1 MKKRVYSFALGMGLL
16 AAVSMTACGGKKAES
31 QASSA
36 VETASS
42 AVESAASD
50 AASAGASVVSEAAS
64 AASSAAESA
73 ASEGAKAIA
82 DFKAAD
88 FKVTEELQAQAD
100 AAAQMLADKYE
111 KLSLADGVYEVNV
124 TLAGGSGRAKIA
136 SQTELTVKDGRA
148 TAKIVWSSDKYD
160 YMEVDGI
167 RFTPNIENGHSVF
180 VIPVTGLGAPQSVV
194 GDTTAMSQPHAID
207 YQLTFEVV
215 K

>member
-31 QASSA
+31 QAASA

-42 AVESAASD
+42 AVESAAS
-50 AASAGASVVSEAAS
+50 AASSAGES
-64 AASSAAESA
+64 AAASAAESA

-88 FKVTEELQAQAD
+88 FKATDELQAQAD
-100 AAAQMLADKYE
+100 AAAQMLADKHE

-136 SQTELTVKDGRA
+136 SPTELTVKDGRA

-180 VIPVTGLGAPQSVV
+180 VIPVTVLGAPQSVV
-194 GDTTAMSQPHAID
+194 GDTTAMSKPHAID

>member
-31 QASSA
+31 QAASA

-42 AVESAASD
+42 AVESAAS
-50 AASAGASVVSEAAS
+50 AASSAGESAAS

-73 ASEGAKAIA
+73 VSEGAKTIA

-88 FKVTEELQAQAD
+88 FKATDELQAQAD

-136 SQTELTVKDGRA
+136 SPTELTVKDGRA

-194 GDTTAMSQPHAID
+194 GDTTAMSKPHAID

>member
-31 QASSA
+31 QAASA

-42 AVESAASD
+42 AVESAAS
-50 AASAGASVVSEAAS
+50 AASSASESAAS

-88 FKVTEELQAQAD
+88 FKATDELQAQAD
-100 AAAQMLADKYE
+100 AAAQMLAEKHE

-136 SQTELTVKDGRA
+136 SPTELTVKDGRA

-194 GDTTAMSQPHAID
+194 GDTTAMSKPHAID

>member
-31 QASSA
+31 QAASA
-36 VETASS
+36 VETTSS
-42 AVESAASD
+42 AVESAAST
-50 AASAGASVVSEAAS
+50 ASSAGES
-64 AASSAAESA
+64 AASAAESA

-88 FKVTEELQAQAD
+88 FKATDELQAQAD

-136 SQTELTVKDGRA
+136 SPTELTVKDGRA

-180 VIPVTGLGAPQSVV
+180 VIPVTVLGAPQSVV
-194 GDTTAMSQPHAID
+194 GDTTAMSKPHAID

>member
-31 QASSA
+31 QAASA
-36 VETASS
+36 VETTSS
-42 AVESAASD
+42 AVESAASE
-50 AASAGASVVSEAAS
+50 ASSAGESAAS

-88 FKVTEELQAQAD
+88 FKATDELQAQAD
-100 AAAQMLADKYE
+100 AAAQMLADKHE

-136 SQTELTVKDGRA
+136 SPTELTVKDGRA

>member
-16 AAVSMTACGGKKAES
+16 AAVSRTACGGKKAES
-31 QASSA
+31 QAASA

-42 AVESAASD
+42 AVESAAS
-50 AASAGASVVSEAAS
+50 AASSAGESAAS

-88 FKVTEELQAQAD
+88 FKATDELQAQAD

-136 SQTELTVKDGRA
+136 SPTELTVKDGRA

-194 GDTTAMSQPHAID
+194 GDTTAMSKPHAID

>member
-31 QASSA
+31 QAASA

-42 AVESAASD
+42 AVESAAS
-50 AASAGASVVSEAAS
+50 AASSAGES
-64 AASSAAESA
+64 AASAAESA

-88 FKVTEELQAQAD
+88 FKATDELQAQAD

-136 SQTELTVKDGRA
+136 SPTELTVKDGRA

-180 VIPVTGLGAPQSVV
+180 VIPVTVLGAPQSVV
-194 GDTTAMSQPHAID
+194 GDTTAMSKPHAID

-215 K
+215 E

>member
-31 QASSA
+31 QAASA

-42 AVESAASD
+42 AVESAAS
-50 AASAGASVVSEAAS
+50 AASSAGESAAS

-88 FKVTEELQAQAD
+88 FKATDELQAQAD
-100 AAAQMLADKYE
+100 AAAQMLADKHE

-136 SQTELTVKDGRA
+136 SPTELTVKDGRA

-194 GDTTAMSQPHAID
+194 GDTTAMSKPHAID

>member
-31 QASSA
+31 QAASA

-42 AVESAASD
+42 AVESAAS
-50 AASAGASVVSEAAS
+50 AASSAGESAAS

-88 FKVTEELQAQAD
+88 FKATDELQAQAD

-111 KLSLADGVYEVNV
+111 KLSLSDGVYEVNV

-136 SQTELTVKDGRA
+136 SPTELTVKDGRA

-180 VIPVTGLGAPQSVV
+180 VIPVTVLGAPQSVV
-194 GDTTAMSQPHAID
+194 GDTTAMSKPHAID

>member
-31 QASSA
+31 QAASA

-42 AVESAASD
+42 AVESAAS
-50 AASAGASVVSEAAS
+50 AASSAGESAAS

-88 FKVTEELQAQAD
+88 FKATDELQAQAD

-136 SQTELTVKDGRA
+136 SPTELTVKDGRA

-194 GDTTAMSQPHAID
+194 GDTTA
-207 YQLTFEVV
+207 LTFEVV

>member
-31 QASSA
+31 QAASA

-42 AVESAASD
+42 AVESAAS
-50 AASAGASVVSEAAS
+50 AASSAGESAAS

-88 FKVTEELQAQAD
+88 FKATDEIQAQAD

-136 SQTELTVKDGRA
+136 SPTELTVKDGRA

-194 GDTTAMSQPHAID
+194 GDTTAMSKPHAID

>member
-31 QASSA
+31 QAASA

-42 AVESAASD
+42 AVESAAS
-50 AASAGASVVSEAAS
+50 
-64 AASSAAESA
+64 AASSAGESA
-73 ASEGAKAIA
+73 ASEGAKTIA

-88 FKVTEELQAQAD
+88 FKATDELQAQAD

-136 SQTELTVKDGRA
+136 SPTELTVKDGRA

-194 GDTTAMSQPHAID
+194 GDTTAMSKPHAID

>member
-31 QASSA
+31 QAASA

-42 AVESAASD
+42 AVESAAST
-50 AASAGASVVSEAAS
+50 ASSAGESAAS

-88 FKVTEELQAQAD
+88 FKATDELQAQAD

-136 SQTELTVKDGRA
+136 SPTELTVKDGRA

-194 GDTTAMSQPHAID
+194 GDTTAMSKPHAID
-207 YQLTFEVV
+207 YQLTFEVAE
-215 K
+215 

>member
-50 AASAGASVVSEAAS
+50 AASAGESVVSEAAS
-64 AASSAAESA
+64 AGESA

-88 FKVTEELQAQAD
+88 FKATDEIQAQAD

-136 SQTELTVKDGRA
+136 SPTELTVKDGRA

-180 VIPVTGLGAPQSVV
+180 VIPVTVLGAPQSVV
-194 GDTTAMSQPHAID
+194 GDTTAMSKPHAID

>member
-31 QASSA
+31 QAASA
-36 VETASS
+36 AETASS
-42 AVESAASD
+42 AVESAAS
-50 AASAGASVVSEAAS
+50 AASSAGESAAS
-64 AASSAAESA
+64 AASSAGESA

-88 FKVTEELQAQAD
+88 FKATDEIQEQAE
-100 AAAQMLADKYE
+100 AAAQMLADKHE

-124 TLAGGSGRAKIA
+124 TLAGGSGRAKVA
-136 SQTELTVKDGRA
+136 SPTELTVKDGRA

-160 YMEVDGI
+160 YMEVEGI
-167 RFTPNIENGHSVF
+167 RFTPSIENGHSVF
-180 VIPVTGLGAPQSVV
+180 VIPVTELGAPQNVV
-194 GDTTAMSQPHAID
+194 GDTTAMSKPHAID

-215 K
+215 E

>member
-31 QASSA
+31 QAASA

-42 AVESAASD
+42 AVESAAS
-50 AASAGASVVSEAAS
+50 AASSAGESAAS

-88 FKVTEELQAQAD
+88 FKATDELQAQAD
-100 AAAQMLADKYE
+100 AAAQMLADKHE

-136 SQTELTVKDGRA
+136 SPTELTVKNGRA

-180 VIPVTGLGAPQSVV
+180 VIPVTVLGAPQSVV
-194 GDTTAMSQPHAID
+194 GDTTAMSKPHAID

>member
-16 AAVSMTACGGKKAES
+16 AAGSMTACGGEKAES
-31 QASSA
+31 QAASA

-42 AVESAASD
+42 AVESAAS
-50 AASAGASVVSEAAS
+50 AASSAGESAAS

-88 FKVTEELQAQAD
+88 FKATDELQAQAD

-136 SQTELTVKDGRA
+136 SPTELTVKDGRA

-180 VIPVTGLGAPQSVV
+180 VIPVTVLGAPQSVV
-194 GDTTAMSQPHAID
+194 GDTTAMSKPHAID

>member
-31 QASSA
+31 QAASA

-42 AVESAASD
+42 AVESAAS
-50 AASAGASVVSEAAS
+50 AASSASESAAS

-88 FKVTEELQAQAD
+88 FKATDELQAQAD
-100 AAAQMLADKYE
+100 AAAQMLADKHE

-136 SQTELTVKDGRA
+136 SPTELTVKDGRA

-180 VIPVTGLGAPQSVV
+180 VIPVTGLGAPQSAV
-194 GDTTAMSQPHAID
+194 GDTTAMSKPHAID

>member
-31 QASSA
+31 QAASA

-42 AVESAASD
+42 AVESAAST
-50 AASAGASVVSEAAS
+50 ASSAGESAAS

-88 FKVTEELQAQAD
+88 FKATDELQAQAD

-136 SQTELTVKDGRA
+136 SPTELTVKDGRA

-194 GDTTAMSQPHAID
+194 GDTTAMSKPHAID

>member
-31 QASSA
+31 QAASA

-42 AVESAASD
+42 AVESAAS
-50 AASAGASVVSEAAS
+50 AASSAGESAAS

-88 FKVTEELQAQAD
+88 FKATDELQAQAD

-136 SQTELTVKDGRA
+136 SPTELTVKDGRA

-180 VIPVTGLGAPQSVV
+180 VIPVTGLGASQSVV
-194 GDTTAMSQPHAID
+194 GDTTAMSKPHAID

>member
-31 QASSA
+31 QAASA

-42 AVESAASD
+42 AVESAASE
-50 AASAGASVVSEAAS
+50 ASSVGES
-64 AASSAAESA
+64 AASAAESA

-88 FKVTEELQAQAD
+88 FKATDELQAQAD

-136 SQTELTVKDGRA
+136 SPTELTVKDGRA

-180 VIPVTGLGAPQSVV
+180 VIPVTVLGAPQSVV
-194 GDTTAMSQPHAID
+194 GDTTAMSKPHAID

>member
-31 QASSA
+31 QAASA

-42 AVESAASD
+42 AVESAAS
-50 AASAGASVVSEAAS
+50 AASSAGESAAS

-88 FKVTEELQAQAD
+88 FKATDELQAQAD

-136 SQTELTVKDGRA
+136 SPTELTVKDGRA

-180 VIPVTGLGAPQSVV
+180 VIPVTVLGAPQSVV
-194 GDTTAMSQPHAID
+194 GDTTAMSKPHAID
-207 YQLTFEVV
+207 YQLTVEVV

>member
-88 FKVTEELQAQAD
+88 FNATDELQAQAD

-136 SQTELTVKDGRA
+136 SPTELTVKDGRA

-180 VIPVTGLGAPQSVV
+180 VIPVTVLGAPQSVV
-194 GDTTAMSQPHAID
+194 GDTTAMSKPHAID

>member
-31 QASSA
+31 QAASA
-36 VETASS
+36 VEPASS
-42 AVESAASD
+42 AVESAAS
-50 AASAGASVVSEAAS
+50 AASSAGES

-88 FKVTEELQAQAD
+88 FKATDELQAQAD
-100 AAAQMLADKYE
+100 AAAQMLADKHE

-136 SQTELTVKDGRA
+136 SPTELTVKDGRA

-180 VIPVTGLGAPQSVV
+180 VIPVTVLGAPQSVV
-194 GDTTAMSQPHAID
+194 GDTTAMSKPHAID

>member
-42 AVESAASD
+42 AVESAAS
-50 AASAGASVVSEAAS
+50 AASSAGESAAS

-88 FKVTEELQAQAD
+88 FKATDELQAQAD

-136 SQTELTVKDGRA
+136 SPTELTVKDGRA

-194 GDTTAMSQPHAID
+194 GDTTAMSKPHAID

>member
-31 QASSA
+31 QAASA
-36 VETASS
+36 VETA
-42 AVESAASD
+42 ASAAS
-50 AASAGASVVSEAAS
+50 SAGESAAS

-88 FKVTEELQAQAD
+88 FKATDEIQAQAD
-100 AAAQMLADKYE
+100 AAAQMLADKHE

-136 SQTELTVKDGRA
+136 SPTELTVKDGRA

-160 YMEVDGI
+160 YMEVEGI
-167 RFTPNIENGHSVF
+167 RFTPEIQNGHSVF
-180 VIPVTGLGAPQSVV
+180 MVPVTELDKPLAMV
-194 GDTTAMSQPHAID
+194 GDTTAMSTPHAID
-207 YQLTFEVV
+207 YQLTFELQ

>member
-31 QASSA
+31 QAASA

-42 AVESAASD
+42 AVESAAS
-50 AASAGASVVSEAAS
+50 AASSAGESAAS
-64 AASSAAESA
+64 EASSAAESA
-73 ASEGAKAIA
+73 ASEGGKAIA

-88 FKVTEELQAQAD
+88 FKATDEIQEQAE
-100 AAAQMLADKYE
+100 AAAQMLADKHE

-124 TLAGGSGRAKIA
+124 TLAGGSGRAKVA
-136 SQTELTVKDGRA
+136 SPTELTVKDGRA

-180 VIPVTGLGAPQSVV
+180 VIPVTVLGAPQSVV
-194 GDTTAMSQPHAID
+194 GDTTAMSKPHAID

>member
-31 QASSA
+31 QAASA

-42 AVESAASD
+42 AVESAAS
-50 AASAGASVVSEAAS
+50 AASSAGESAAS

-82 DFKAAD
+82 DFKADD
-88 FKVTEELQAQAD
+88 FKTTEELQAQAD

-136 SQTELTVKDGRA
+136 SPTELTVKDGRA

-194 GDTTAMSQPHAID
+194 GDTTAMSKPHAID

>member
-1 MKKRVYSFALGMGLL
+1 MYEEESIFVCIGNGAFGRGFDDGLRRL
-16 AAVSMTACGGKKAES
+16 EGGEAA
-31 QASSA
+31 SA

-42 AVESAASD
+42 AVESAS
-50 AASAGASVVSEAAS
+50 SAGES
-64 AASSAAESA
+64 AASAAESA

-88 FKVTEELQAQAD
+88 FKATDELQAQAD
-100 AAAQMLADKYE
+100 AAAQMLADKHE

-136 SQTELTVKDGRA
+136 SPTELTVKDGRA

-194 GDTTAMSQPHAID
+194 GDTTAMSKPHAID

>member
-31 QASSA
+31 QAASA

-42 AVESAASD
+42 AVESAAS
-50 AASAGASVVSEAAS
+50 AASSAGESAAS

-88 FKVTEELQAQAD
+88 FKATDELQAQAD

-124 TLAGGSGRAKIA
+124 TLAGGSGRAKVA
-136 SQTELTVKDGRA
+136 SPTELTVKDGRA

-194 GDTTAMSQPHAID
+194 GDTTAMSKPHAID

>member
-42 AVESAASD
+42 AVESAAS
-50 AASAGASVVSEAAS
+50 AASSAGESAAS

-88 FKVTEELQAQAD
+88 FKATDELQAQAD

-111 KLSLADGVYEVNV
+111 KLSLSDGVYEVNV

-136 SQTELTVKDGRA
+136 SPTELTVKDGRA

-194 GDTTAMSQPHAID
+194 GDTTAMSKPHAID

>member
-1 MKKRVYSFALGMGLL
+1 MGLL
-16 AAVSMTACGGKKAES
+16 AAVSMPACGGKKAES
-31 QASSA
+31 QAASA

-42 AVESAASD
+42 AVESAAS
-50 AASAGASVVSEAAS
+50 AASSAGESAAS

-88 FKVTEELQAQAD
+88 FKATDELQAQAD

-136 SQTELTVKDGRA
+136 SPTELTVKDGRA

-194 GDTTAMSQPHAID
+194 GDTTAMSKPHAID
-207 YQLTFEVV
+207 YQLTFEVAE
-215 K
+215 

>member
-31 QASSA
+31 QAASA
-36 VETASS
+36 VETTSS
-42 AVESAASD
+42 AVESAAS
-50 AASAGASVVSEAAS
+50 AASSAGESAAS

-82 DFKAAD
+82 DFKADD
-88 FKVTEELQAQAD
+88 FKATEELQAQAD

-136 SQTELTVKDGRA
+136 SPTELTVKDGRA

-194 GDTTAMSQPHAID
+194 GDTTAMSKPHAID

>member
-31 QASSA
+31 QAASA

-42 AVESAASD
+42 AVESAAS
-50 AASAGASVVSEAAS
+50 AASSAGES
-64 AASSAAESA
+64 AASAAESA

-88 FKVTEELQAQAD
+88 FKATEELQAQAD

-136 SQTELTVKDGRA
+136 SPTELTVKDGRA

-194 GDTTAMSQPHAID
+194 GDTTAMSKPHAID

>member
-31 QASSA
+31 QAASA

-42 AVESAASD
+42 AVESAAS
-50 AASAGASVVSEAAS
+50 AASSAGES

-88 FKVTEELQAQAD
+88 FKATDELQAQAD

-136 SQTELTVKDGRA
+136 SPTELTVKDGRA

-194 GDTTAMSQPHAID
+194 GDTTAMSKPHAID